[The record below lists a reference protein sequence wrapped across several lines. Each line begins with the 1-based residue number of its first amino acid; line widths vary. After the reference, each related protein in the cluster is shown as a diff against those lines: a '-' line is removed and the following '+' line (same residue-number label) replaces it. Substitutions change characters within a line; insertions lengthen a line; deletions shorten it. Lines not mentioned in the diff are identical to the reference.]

1 MRTSLSLV
9 LSTLYF
15 VSLSFLMS
23 SCKGKEQPLDPS
35 DPKNAAIAGNVAK
48 PEWKGP
54 SSYDLSSSMTIV
66 AQVDLSPYYASQLT
80 IVAQVDLSPYYASQL
95 DTAKYA
101 LSPDDLLAAF
111 SDDECLGVAEKK
123 DSLFFLY
130 VCSPT
135 AATDD
140 QATLSLTIR
149 YYSASLRNVF
159 RSINPIIYI
168 NDGQSGTVDNPH
180 KPLFVIDK

>member
-1 MRTSLSLV
+1 
-9 LSTLYF
+9 
-15 VSLSFLMS
+15 
-23 SCKGKEQPLDPS
+23 
-35 DPKNAAIAGNVAK
+35 
-48 PEWKGP
+48 
-54 SSYDLSSSMTIV
+54 
-66 AQVDLSPYYASQLT
+66 
-80 IVAQVDLSPYYASQL
+80 VDLSPYYASQL
-95 DTAKYA
+95 DTAKYT
-101 LSPDDLLAAF
+101 LSPEDLLAAF
-111 SDDECLGVAEKK
+111 SGDECLGVAEKK

-149 YYSASLRNVF
+149 YYRASLRNVF

-168 NDGQSGTVDNPH
+168 NDGQSGTVDNPY

>member
-1 MRTSLSLV
+1 MRSSLFFV
-9 LSTLYF
+9 LCTLP
-15 VSLSFLMS
+15 VITLSFVLT
-23 SCKGKEQPLDPS
+23 SCKGKEQPVDPS

-48 PEWKGP
+48 PDWKGP

-66 AQVDLSPYYASQLT
+66 AQVDLSPYYASQL
-80 IVAQVDLSPYYASQL
+80 
-95 DTAKYA
+95 DTAKYT
-101 LSPDDLLAAF
+101 LSPEDLLAAF
-111 SDDECLGVAEKK
+111 SGDECLGVAEKK

>member
-9 LSTLYF
+9 LCTLYF
-15 VSLSFLMS
+15 VSLSFFMS
-23 SCKGKEQPLDPS
+23 SCKGKEQSVDPS

-66 AQVDLSPYYASQLT
+66 AQVDLSPYYA
-80 IVAQVDLSPYYASQL
+80 AQL
-95 DTAKYA
+95 DTAKYT

-111 SDDECLGVAEKK
+111 SGDECLGVAEKK

>member
-1 MRTSLSLV
+1 MRSSLFFV
-9 LSTLYF
+9 LCTLP
-15 VSLSFLMS
+15 VITLSFVLT
-23 SCKGKEQPLDPS
+23 SCKGKEQPVDPS

-48 PEWKGP
+48 PDWKGP
-54 SSYDLSSSMTIV
+54 SSYDLSSSM
-66 AQVDLSPYYASQLT
+66 T

-111 SDDECLGVAEKK
+111 SGDECLGVAEKK

>member
-1 MRTSLSLV
+1 MRRLLFFV
-9 LSTLYF
+9 LCTLP
-15 VSLSFLMS
+15 VITLSFVLT
-23 SCKGKEQPLDPS
+23 SCKGKEQPVDPS

-66 AQVDLSPYYASQLT
+66 AQVDLSPYYASQL
-80 IVAQVDLSPYYASQL
+80 
-95 DTAKYA
+95 DTAKYT
-101 LSPDDLLAAF
+101 LSPEDLLAAF
-111 SDDECLGVAEKK
+111 SGDECLGVAEKK
-123 DSLFFLY
+123 ASLFFLY

-168 NDGQSGTVDNPH
+168 NDGQSGTVDNPY